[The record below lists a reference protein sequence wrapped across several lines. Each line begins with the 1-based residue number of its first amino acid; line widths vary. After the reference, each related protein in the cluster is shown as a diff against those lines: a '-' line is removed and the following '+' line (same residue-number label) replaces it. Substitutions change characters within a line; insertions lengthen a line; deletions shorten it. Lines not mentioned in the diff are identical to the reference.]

1 MATLIITIESVSVAA
16 KYDCGGFTAL
26 LTRSLPPSLLSVN
39 AQHEY
44 YDCSSLLSIIMAFRK
59 VHCYYSQSCL

>member
-44 YDCSSLLSIIMAFRK
+44 YDCSSLDYNGF
-59 VHCYYSQSCL
+59 